1 MCAALMCNKKLILIG
16 HLDNSKPCYVIFLY
30 NILILFY
37 QTVKLDLSN
46 LNRMVK
52 SFWDIFDSSNSITI
66 FSINRMPSNTCT
78 VFWKSPHQEV
88 LSAMPFCCISH
99 LRSIVSKLRNQPK
112 MFIKHLFDA
121 RNSILYSDHL
131 LSLHVSSVAIQNQY
145 DIIYT
150 IEIIFI
156 HLVSTFLSQFV
167 KSSCVPIWKTIS
179 LFLFFVRM
187 LIWELKNM
195 WLHHVY
201 HVMKGTK

>member
-1 MCAALMCNKKLILIG
+1 MYAALMCNKKLILTG
-16 HLDNSKPCYVIFLY
+16 HLDTSNPCYVIFLY
-30 NILILFY
+30 YIFIIFY
-37 QTVKLDLSN
+37 QNVMLLYLSN

-52 SFWDIFDSSNSITI
+52 SLWDIFDSSNSITI

-99 LRSIVSKLRNQPK
+99 LRSIVSKLRNRPK

-131 LSLHVSSVAIQNQY
+131 LSLHVSSVAIQNWY
-145 DIIYT
+145 DILYT

-156 HLVSTFLSQFV
+156 HLVSTFLSQFS
-167 KSSCVPIWKTIS
+167 KITLRSY
-179 LFLFFVRM
+179 
-187 LIWELKNM
+187 LKNNILILIFCKNVNM
-195 WLHHVY
+195 
-201 HVMKGTK
+201 GT

>member
-1 MCAALMCNKKLILIG
+1 MCNKKLILIG
-16 HLDNSKPCYVIFLY
+16 HLDDSNPCYGILLY
-30 NILILFY
+30 NIFNIFH
-37 QTVKLDLSN
+37 QNVKLLYLSN
-46 LNRMVK
+46 LNRMGK
-52 SFWDIFDSSNSITI
+52 PFWDIFDSSNSITI

-167 KSSCVPIWKTIS
+167 KSRKIKLRSY
-179 LFLFFVRM
+179 
-187 LIWELKNM
+187 LKNNILIFIFCKNVNM
-195 WLHHVY
+195 
-201 HVMKGTK
+201 GT

>member
-1 MCAALMCNKKLILIG
+1 MYAALMCNKKLILRG
-16 HLDNSKPCYVIFLY
+16 HLDNSNPCYVIFLY
-30 NILILFY
+30 YIFIIFY
-37 QTVKLDLSN
+37 QNVKLLYISN

-52 SFWDIFDSSNSITI
+52 SLWDIFDSSNSITI
-66 FSINRMPSNTCT
+66 FSINRMTSNTCT

-131 LSLHVSSVAIQNQY
+131 LSLHVSSVAIQNWY
-145 DIIYT
+145 DILYA

-167 KSSCVPIWKTIS
+167 LRCVPIWKTIS
-179 LFLFFVRM
+179 LFSFFVRM
-187 LIWELKNM
+187 LIWELKSM

>member
-1 MCAALMCNKKLILIG
+1 MLCN
-16 HLDNSKPCYVIFLY
+16 IFVQY
-30 NILILFY
+30 FHSFSSNC
-37 QTVKLDLSN
+37 KLDLSN

-52 SFWDIFDSSNSITI
+52 SFSNIFDSSNSITI

-145 DIIYT
+145 DVLYA
-150 IEIIFI
+150 IEIILS

-167 KSSCVPIWKTIS
+167 KLRCVLIWKTIS
-179 LFLFFVRM
+179 LFSFFVRM
-187 LIWELKNM
+187 LIWELKSM